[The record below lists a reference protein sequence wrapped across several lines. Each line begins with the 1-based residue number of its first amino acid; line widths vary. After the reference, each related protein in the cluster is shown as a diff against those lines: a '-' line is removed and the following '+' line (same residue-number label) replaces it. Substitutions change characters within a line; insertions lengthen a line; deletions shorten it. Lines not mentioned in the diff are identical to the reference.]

1 MMTLNINGSNGSSGS
16 NQQHQNSTTSSSL
29 FSFPSQLRLVE
40 KINHHRR
47 EWMAARFCASSSS
60 HSHGN
65 NGPQNILSPSSL
77 LQQATRQPLAIWSR
91 SSSVAATK
99 MVSDGGTACQ
109 QQMNLSSTGKA
120 DAVELLLQ
128 LKGEL

>member
-1 MMTLNINGSNGSSGS
+1 MMTLNISGS
-16 NQQHQNSTTSSSL
+16 NQHQQNSSTSSTSL

-77 LQQATRQPLAIWSR
+77 LQQAARQPLAIWSR
-91 SSSVAATK
+91 SSSVAVATK
-99 MVSDGGTACQ
+99 MVGDGTAGTAGTGQ
-109 QQMNLSSTGKA
+109 QQMNIISTGKA